1 MNYNITTLDWQLVDD
16 LTDSKTYLLQA
27 KTVSDSFWYKSYS
40 NTNILFAKGTT
51 LPTDNKT
58 GLLDSCFKFTKIADE
73 NIYIKAIS
81 TPTNIEIQEVE

>member
-1 MNYNITTLDWQLVDD
+1 MNFDIISTDWQLVDD

-27 KTVSDSFWYKSYS
+27 KTVVDNMFFKSWS
-40 NTNILFAKGTT
+40 STNILFTKGST

>member
-1 MNYNITTLDWQLVDD
+1 MNFDITSTDWQLVEN
-16 LTDSKTYLLQA
+16 LTDTKTYLLQA
-27 KTVSDSFWYKSYS
+27 KTISDSFFYKSYG
-40 NTNILFAKGTT
+40 NTNILFAKGST

-73 NIYIKAIS
+73 NIYIKAIN